1 MWNNLIERAGSQNQE
16 PDAGV
21 ICREVLWRRPRKY
34 GDESSQARPIFMP
47 KYRWLKFRVTEEE
60 YKDAKKTFTD
70 SGERWFWRWCQ
81 KLFSKGVS
89 EQRMKDFKP

>member
-1 MWNNLIERAGSQNQE
+1 MMGAKI
-16 PDAGV
+16 
-21 ICREVLWRRPRKY
+21 RRPLHGK
-34 GDESSQARPIFMP
+34 SMT